1 MIMSNTQ
8 PTEPLP
14 PQGGTPPADR
24 GTPPAPPGATPPGV
38 VGEPFYK
45 RHGLAFAIS
54 TLVLSAV
61 ILLGLFTAGAFAVAN
76 VVMHVGERAISRV
89 VPDHGQPMPGVPQ
102 VPGKPGDGGNGGGGE
117 QGNQD
122 QQGHVLLRGTI
133 ASMSGDTWTIDRQS
147 GASVTV
153 TIDSSTAFGM
163 PGQSASKDD
172 FAKGD
177 EVVVL
182 GKRSDGSL
190 TATRILKLD
199 AFPTRPPSTPGSQT
213 PGPQTPGS

>member
-1 MIMSNTQ
+1 MSNTQ

-14 PQGGTPPADR
+14 PHQGGTPPAD
-24 GTPPAPPGATPPGV
+24 PPPPGAYPAGV
-38 VGEPFYK
+38 PAEPFYK

-89 VPDHGQPMPGVPQ
+89 VPDHGHGQGQLPGPGVPGL
-102 VPGKPGDGGNGGGGE
+102 PGRPGDGGEGGNGGG
-117 QGNQD
+117 
-122 QQGHVLLRGTI
+122 QQGDQGQQGRVLVRGTI
-133 ASMSGDTWTIDRQS
+133 ASVSGDSWTIDRQG

-153 TIDSSTAFGM
+153 TIDSSTAFGV

-177 EVVVL
+177 EVIVV
-182 GKRSDGSL
+182 GKRSGGSL
-190 TATRILKLD
+190 VASRILKLD
-199 AFPTRPPSTPGSQT
+199 DFPTRPPSTPGT
-213 PGPQTPGS
+213 PATPGS